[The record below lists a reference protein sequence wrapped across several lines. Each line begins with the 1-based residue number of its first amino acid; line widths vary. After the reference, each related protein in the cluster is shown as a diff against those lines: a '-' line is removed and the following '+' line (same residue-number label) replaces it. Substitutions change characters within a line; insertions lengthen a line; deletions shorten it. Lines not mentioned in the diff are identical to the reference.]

1 MAELELQVCGN
12 VTDQEEQYKLD
23 EEALNLALEE
33 EARAEQEWLEKCRQ
47 EQELDEEHERQLLG
61 FVAVYGDAVE
71 PIPYFSSVLKG
82 VSLLNNNK
90 LHLMVFQ
97 ITMSAVR
104 EWATSHGSKLSEKTV
119 TLTSGYGII
128 EAQSFVDWGRREG

>member
-1 MAELELQVCGN
+1 MK
-12 VTDQEEQYKLD
+12 TK
-23 EEALNLALEE
+23 LEE
-33 EARAEQEWLEKCRQ
+33 DFGVGHPDPNLS
-47 EQELDEEHERQLLG
+47 
-61 FVAVYGDAVE
+61 VAVYGDAVE